1 VGGNSRHSEENIV
14 ELPVIEAVHLPDL
27 PDAVGV
33 FGSQQHPTGTGSD
46 DTLIVL
52 MVFLYDIYQ

>member
-1 VGGNSRHSEENIV
+1 MD
-14 ELPVIEAVHLPDL
+14 LPVIDAVNLPDL

-33 FGSQQHPTGTGSD
+33 FGSRQQPVQAGSD
-46 DTLIVL
+46 DTVIVL